1 MSGFNLH
8 INEYT
13 DNELMDLLNL
23 SEPYSIEDIVNNEN
37 DLKEKLLMDSNI
49 SDIKKKAIGDFL
61 SAAKLSLIERK
72 KGDIGKAPI
81 DKQVKSINNKER
93 ATIEKLLCLDTRFRD
108 NYYNTLSTDYTQ
120 TLPTVIKNV
129 ISMELSAFEFPNTY
143 YQISKSIGNNYFW
156 IQWLCP
162 VRAWV
167 SSKQVPATTATPLWY
182 YISIPDGNY
191 LRAEVVKTINDQLKL
206 ATQPTEAMIS
216 LFTEFFTLSV
226 TPLDSNGIPGMDTSG
241 NFLPS
246 LKLTDNEVRLNT
258 VGFCAHPQLT
268 IDNASGKTVFSFIN
282 GTFGIL
288 NSSNT
293 ITISKKDDD
302 TNNPITISI
311 PETDFGD
318 QEKGAEVIQVGTGA
332 TGTLLE
338 RITDTTTSVVVKPT
352 PASHS
357 FDTTSTITVGVVN
370 ADSESP
376 DEVKNGEGVK
386 LTFSIG
392 TNFGAQEVGV
402 TVTQEVSGASGTLS
416 VAILSPPSPSVT
428 ELTILVANNRIPFD
442 TKNNV
447 IVNGERD
454 KKTTPKGVEGTSLT
468 FPTTW
473 TGFGIQP
480 IGVAV
485 TQMGTGASGTL
496 YTSLPCSTNIIEVR
510 NVSGTFAKVGV
521 VNKTVDALLGAAS
534 KIDGE
539 DLTEAIDDG
548 TDVAVA
554 ASSISTSGT
563 GTGTGTGT
571 GLALKYTS
579 ACGKIT
585 SITVTNGGSGY
596 KENDTITIVSA
607 AMHGRVTDLIFKLRA
622 EDIIT
627 DYKVTVGGY
636 TTASKPYSVMNGT
649 RQLYEEMRTYV
660 NDYGPNNNFTPK
672 FNMYFNKISASHG
685 STLIAAKQYNPPT
698 KSSEAVLERL
708 NMFNGNGT
716 LKEPNDK
723 LGGGII
729 ENFGWIM
736 GYRLGE
742 YNNATAYISEG
753 CYDAWGVK
761 YLYLIVNDFNK
772 NVNDICIP
780 SYNESLGRTNVLAR
794 ITASG
799 MSSIDFDGG
808 LSLSNN
814 IDVGSAIIK
823 RLYFGPVDIARLQL
837 SVTDE
842 FGRIINLNN
851 MDYSM
856 AIKLICAYD

>member
-246 LKLTDNEVRLNT
+246 LELTDNEVRLNT

-311 PETDFGD
+311 PETYFGN
-318 QEKGAEVIQVGTGA
+318 QEKDAEVIQVGTGA

-338 RITDTTTSVVVKPT
+338 RITGTTSSVVVKPT
-352 PASHS
+352 SAPHS
-357 FDTTSTITVGVVN
+357 FDTTSTITVVEVAAQSKPPIVVT
-370 ADSESP
+370 
-376 DEVKNGEGVK
+376 NGGGAK
-386 LTFSIG
+386 LTFSTG
-392 TNFGAQEVGV
+392 TDFGAQEVGV

-416 VAILSPPSPSVT
+416 VAINGT
-428 ELTILVANNRIPFD
+428 ELTISVANNLIPFD

-468 FPTTW
+468 FTDSSE
-473 TGFGIQP
+473 FGTQP

-510 NVSGTFAKVGV
+510 NVSGTFLKKGAEGMVKT
-521 VNKTVDALLGAAS
+521 TVDALLGTAS
-534 KIDGE
+534 TIEGE
-539 DLTEAIDDG
+539 DLTEPITAG
-548 TDVAVA
+548 TDVPVA
-554 ASSISTSGT
+554 PGSISTS
-563 GTGTGTGT
+563 GTGT

-585 SITVTNGGSGY
+585 SITVTDGGSDY
-596 KENDTITIVSA
+596 KVTDTITIVST
-607 AMHGRVTDLIFKLRA
+607 AMPGRATDLIFNLRN

-636 TTASKPYSVMNGT
+636 TTASKPYSVMKGT
-649 RQLYEEMRTYV
+649 RQLYEEMRTYA
-660 NDYGPNNNFTPK
+660 NDYGPNHNFTPK

-685 STLIAAKQYNPPT
+685 STLIAGEQYNPPT